1 MNILFYLFAALIK
14 GTSVFKG
21 VNDLANKESDRI
33 KEMQKIL
40 YQLNIKSSYKNGEVK
55 IFGKGPI
62 NAEKNNFC
70 TGARRSQNMYVLF
83 YFVYFNWC
91 KNKN

>member
-1 MNILFYLFAALIK
+1 M
-14 GTSVFKG
+14 FKG

-55 IFGKGPI
+55 IFGKGPT
-62 NAEKNNFC
+62 NAKKQFLYQ
-70 TGARRSQNMYVLF
+70 R
-83 YFVYFNWC
+83 
-91 KNKN
+91 